1 MNKAYDL
8 MARVGL
14 PLVVI
19 ATVAGLF
26 VIVMSLAGGRSAEPP
41 RLEVASTFDVA
52 EAAYIHQT
60 GEGTVEGRV
69 FVRLWSGEEVPCTE
83 SPVLLVPQT
92 TLSRERMAYL
102 YGGTDEPGR
111 RRHARNGAKLEAPDP
126 QYWDYMRES
135 SCDDQGRFRFAGVAD
150 GGYYVVGSIA
160 WKDVNG
166 WAAVSLMQPVL
177 VEGGERIQVILTP
190 RSET

>member
-1 MNKAYDL
+1 MKNVYAETKVFSVLLACAL
-8 MARVGL
+8 TVIGVALVGKFAL
-14 PLVVI
+14 EGWS
-19 ATVAGLF
+19 T
-26 VIVMSLAGGRSAEPP
+26 EPP
-41 RLEVASTFDVA
+41 RVAMENAFDVA
-52 EAAYIHQT
+52 EAAYIHET

-150 GGYYVVGSIA
+150 GGYYVVGSIS

-190 RSET
+190 RRET

>member
-1 MNKAYDL
+1 MKNVYAGIKVTCLSLTCA
-8 MARVGL
+8 
-14 PLVVI
+14 
-19 ATVAGLF
+19 ATVIGVALVGKFALE
-26 VIVMSLAGGRSAEPP
+26 GWSAEPP
-41 RLEVASTFDVA
+41 RVAVESAFDVA
-52 EAAYIHQT
+52 EAAYIHET

-69 FVRLWSGEEVPCTE
+69 FVELWSGEEVPCTE

-135 SCDDQGRFRFAGVAD
+135 SCDDQGRFRFEGVAD
-150 GGYYVVGSIA
+150 GGYYVIGSIA

-166 WAAVSLMQPVL
+166 WVAVSLMQPVL

-190 RSET
+190 RRET

>member
-1 MNKAYDL
+1 MDNVYEGIKVTCLSLTCA
-8 MARVGL
+8 
-14 PLVVI
+14 
-19 ATVAGLF
+19 ATVIGVALVGHFALE
-26 VIVMSLAGGRSAEPP
+26 GGSAEPP

-52 EAAYIHQT
+52 EAAYIHET

-166 WAAVSLMQPVL
+166 WVAVSLMQPVL
-177 VEGGERIQVILTP
+177 VEGGKRIQVILTP
-190 RSET
+190 RRET